1 MTDSTYQFYL
11 GVDWA
16 TEEHRVIVLD
26 ADRRV
31 LHERTVRQEGVALE
45 AFATWVSDLAD
56 GRVDTV
62 AVALEV
68 PRGAVVETLLARGC
82 HVFAINP
89 KQLDRFRDRYTVA
102 GAKDDRRDARVLAD
116 ALATDRPAFRRLAP
130 EDPRVIELRE
140 VSRLDTDLRDE
151 LRRLAN
157 RLLEQLSRFFPQ
169 MLQLCPAADEPWLWA
184 LLERAP
190 TPSAARALP
199 RATGRHLLTRYRI
212 RRVGVDDVVTLL
224 RTPALPVAPGTVSAA
239 QAHLTVLLPRLRLAH
254 AQRAT
259 CGARLDAL
267 LEELADHE
275 EHRDVSILRS
285 LPGVGR
291 AVAATMLAEA
301 SRLLAARDYHGLRAH
316 SGVAPVTKQ
325 SGKRA
330 LVVMRQACN
339 PRLRDAAHYWGQSAV
354 RHEPHSQAHYA
365 RLRTQ
370 GHSHGRALRGV
381 VDRLLRVLM
390 AMLTTQTL
398 YDPARRMA
406 AHA

>member
-1 MTDSTYQFYL
+1 MTDSTYQFYV

-45 AFATWVSDLAD
+45 AFATWMSDLAG

-62 AVALEV
+62 AVALEM

-89 KQLDRFRDRYTVA
+89 KQVDRFRDRYTVA

-140 VSRLDTDLRDE
+140 LSRLDTDLRDE

-157 RLLEQLSRFFPQ
+157 RLREQLSRFFPQ

-199 RATGRHLLTRYRI
+199 RATVRHLLTRYRI
-212 RRVGVDDVVTLL
+212 RRVSADEVVTLL

-267 LEELADHE
+267 LEELADHD

-325 SGKRA
+325 SGKRV
-330 LVVMRQACN
+330 LVVMRHACN

-354 RHEPHSQAHYA
+354 RHEPRSHAHYA
-365 RLRTQ
+365 RLRARGQ
-370 GHSHGRALRGV
+370 SHGRALRGV

-406 AHA
+406 ATA

>member
-1 MTDSTYQFYL
+1 MELPLGESDHRARPVGNCAESASTGCDAARWRRPSERGGAMTDSTYQFYL

-190 TPSAARALP
+190 TPGAAAGDRAP
-199 RATGRHLLTRYRI
+199 
-212 RRVGVDDVVTLL
+212 
-224 RTPALPVAPGTVSAA
+224 S
-239 QAHLTVLLPRLRLAH
+239 AH
-254 AQRAT
+254 A
-259 CGARLDAL
+259 L
-267 LEELADHE
+267 
-275 EHRDVSILRS
+275 
-285 LPGVGR
+285 
-291 AVAATMLAEA
+291 
-301 SRLLAARDYHGLRAH
+301 
-316 SGVAPVTKQ
+316 
-325 SGKRA
+325 
-330 LVVMRQACN
+330 
-339 PRLRDAAHYWGQSAV
+339 
-354 RHEPHSQAHYA
+354 
-365 RLRTQ
+365 
-370 GHSHGRALRGV
+370 SH
-381 VDRLLRVLM
+381 
-390 AMLTTQTL
+390 
-398 YDPARRMA
+398 PARRRGRCGHPP
-406 AHA
+406 AHARPAGGPGHRERGPGPSHRPAAAPALGSRAAGHLRGAPRRAPRGARGSRRAS

>member
-1 MTDSTYQFYL
+1 MTDSTYQFYV

-16 TEEHRVIVLD
+16 TQEHRVIVLD

-45 AFATWVSDLAD
+45 AFATWVSDLAA

-62 AVALEV
+62 AVGLEL
-68 PRGAVVETLLARGC
+68 PRGAIVETLMARGC
-82 HVFAINP
+82 HVFTINP
-89 KQLDRFRDRYTVA
+89 KQVDRFRDRYTVA

-130 EDPRVIELRE
+130 EDPRIIELRE
-140 VSRLDTDLRDE
+140 LSRLDTDLRDE

-199 RATGRHLLTRYRI
+199 RATVRQLLTRYRI
-212 RRVGVDDVVTLL
+212 RRLSVDDVLPVL
-224 RTPALPVAPGTVSAA
+224 RTPALPVAPGTVRGA
-239 QAHLTVLLPRLRLAH
+239 QAHLAVLLPRLRLTH

-259 CGARLDAL
+259 GGARIDAL
-267 LEELADHE
+267 LAELADPAE
-275 EHRDVSILRS
+275 PGDVAILQS
-285 LPGVGR
+285 LPGVGP

-301 SRLLAARDYHGLRAH
+301 SQLLAARDYPGLRAH

-330 LVVMRQACN
+330 LVVMRHACN
-339 PRLRDAAHYWGQSAV
+339 PRLRDAAHYWGQSAA
-354 RHEPHSQAHYA
+354 RCEPRSQAHYA
-365 RLRTQ
+365 RLRAQ

-398 YDPARRMA
+398 YDPARRMPA
-406 AHA
+406 QA